1 MGKMKITSF
10 LISVYVVTTSA
21 FVSMQNLKVG
31 KIGSNSYVP
40 SGLSADQ
47 YNKIRGDEKN
57 KRDQNYARNVA
68 KAFKYQ
74 DYTEFYKKRGTDTKQ
89 DWIKSVTRG
98 HAMAKTKYDWSGKAG
113 DEPGYQGPALGVGR
127 KKQQI

>member
-1 MGKMKITSF
+1 MGPQFKMKITSF

-21 FVSMQNLKVG
+21 FVSMQNSKHSFALNGFFDKVFDMDLFKDNPDVNSYGARSKKNLKVG

-68 KAFKYQ
+68 KLLS
-74 DYTEFYKKRGTDTKQ
+74 
-89 DWIKSVTRG
+89 IKITLNSTRNVEQTQSKIG
-98 HAMAKTKYDWSGKAG
+98 
-113 DEPGYQGPALGVGR
+113 L
-127 KKQQI
+127 